1 MSKLDPSLFPDLAET
16 PIQRR
21 SATTNNPMR
30 ARAKQSTA
38 EGRRLADLYRGVLR
52 AIGGNPSG
60 VQQANALACAE
71 LSLACENERAKLLRG
86 DGDANAVVRLE
97 NARDRAL
104 RKLGLA
110 DPPDPE
116 ESKPTL
122 KEYLERR
129 NNTSEG
135 AA

>member
-1 MSKLDPSLFPDLAET
+1 MSKLDPSLFPNLDET
-16 PIQRR
+16 PIGRR
-21 SATTNNPMR
+21 SATTNNPLR

-38 EGRRLADLYRGVLR
+38 EGRRLADLYRAILR
-52 AIGGNPSG
+52 ALGGNPTG
-60 VQQANALACAE
+60 LQQSNALAAAE
-71 LSLACENERAKLLRG
+71 LALACENERAKLLRG

-122 KEYLERR
+122 KDYLERR
-129 NNTSEG
+129 RSEG